1 MTFPNLLGFAA
12 ISLLAGVWPRVRAG
26 LILLASLVTLY
37 WMQPAV
43 PIRNLDFWLPTASIG
58 LSACVWIITFQKKEN
73 PDPAAGI
80 RKRSFPQIGF
90 GDNQKTALV
99 LLGVVL
105 AVALSRYLNLAAY
118 LTPTRPPE
126 LGPVL
131 IGMFFLLALMAGLS
145 GVSGRRWLAPLG
157 ILVLLGIFLVL
168 KTDFLAQ
175 AAASLLRRATGQSV
189 ALASALDIRW
199 LGFSYLAFRQIH
211 ALRDRMT
218 GRLPECSLREFMT
231 YSVFFPAIASGPI
244 DRVERFL
251 PDLRAKAALAAPS
264 LLAGGERIAR
274 GIFKKFVVA
283 DTLAIL
289 ALNVVNASQIRS
301 PIWMWVVLYA
311 YAFRIYFDFSGY
323 IDIALGLGRW
333 MGFAL
338 PENFHQPYRQ
348 PNLTAFW
355 NSWHITLAQWFRSYF
370 FNPLTRALRSSRKLP
385 VGAVILIGQLAT
397 MILIGLWHGVNW
409 NFALWGLWHGAGLF
423 AHNRWAEWSRDRV
436 ARLESRPGLKK
447 AYTAL
452 STLAT
457 FHYVVLGWVW
467 FALPTVESSGKVFL
481 RLFGI
486 SG

>member
-1 MTFPNLLGFAA
+1 MTFPNILGFAI
-12 ISLLAGVWPRVRAG
+12 ISLLAGVWPRARAG
-26 LILLASLVTLY
+26 LVLLASLLALY

-58 LSACVWIITFQKKEN
+58 ISACVWIITFRKKEN
-73 PDPAAGI
+73 PDRAESI
-80 RKRSFPQIGF
+80 QKRFLPKFVIGENQI
-90 GDNQKTALV
+90 TILV
-99 LLGVVL
+99 LLGVIL
-105 AVALSRYLNLAAY
+105 AVAFSRYLNLSAY
-118 LTPTRPPE
+118 LTPTTPPE
-126 LGPVL
+126 IGPVL
-131 IGMFFLLALMAGLS
+131 IGMILLLALMAGLS
-145 GVSGRRWLAPLG
+145 AGSGRRWVAPLG

-175 AAASLLRRATGQSV
+175 AAAGLLRRATGQSV

-244 DRVERFL
+244 DRLERFL
-251 PDLRAKAALAAPS
+251 PDLRSKAALAAPV
-264 LLAGGERIAR
+264 LLAGGERIAW
-274 GIFKKFVVA
+274 GIFKKFVIA
-283 DTLAIL
+283 DTLAIV
-289 ALNVVNASQIRS
+289 ALSAVNASQIRS

-333 MGFAL
+333 MGFTL
-338 PENFHQPYRQ
+338 PENFNRPYLQ

-385 VGAVILIGQLAT
+385 IGAVILIGQLAT

-423 AHNRWAEWSRDRV
+423 VHSRWAEWSRDRV

-457 FHYVVLGWVW
+457 FHFVVLGWVW
-467 FALPTVESSGKVFL
+467 FALPSVASSGMVFL